1 MLLENLL
8 AGDLTSLAAPL
19 PALLL
24 DVFVSTEKRRVN
36 VRLCVGFLHGAG

>member
-8 AGDLTSLAAPL
+8 AGDLTSLAEPL

-24 DVFVSTEKRRVN
+24 DVFASAEKRRVN
-36 VRLCVGFLHGAG
+36 VRLCARFLHGAL